1 MGIATLLS
9 RGLSPAAAAA
19 GGVAGALALVALHLL
34 RLRRRE
40 VVVPFAPFWFGTAGS
55 ARDTRWA
62 RRLRRLLALALA
74 LTIFALVL
82 LAAVDPQPAAADRAG
97 RTLVI
102 LLDRSASMSA
112 RDEPGTRLGAA
123 RRRAL
128 EIIEGLRPADRAL
141 VASFAREAIAESGFE
156 SDPAPLR
163 RAVRAVAPSEEPG
176 DLPRALGF
184 AAAILEGR
192 PHPTVVLVS
201 DGGFSED
208 ARRAAPAGIDLRFA
222 SVGRRGRNVAI
233 VSFAARR
240 LPADPGAVDAALV
253 VQNFGAVP
261 AALVVEVTAAGTVVD
276 RIRLALAPGERR
288 RHALPD
294 LAAPD
299 ARLEARLLAPDG
311 RPLAEADGEVESS
324 VDDLAL
330 DDHAFAVVPP
340 LPHRRVLRVG
350 GPDLYLDGALLGLG
364 RTVSVDRLGA
374 EAAAEARDRAVGYDL
389 VIFDGVAPAPAPTAG
404 RFLYLDPHG
413 PGSPFAERG
422 RVRDPVIAEAR
433 RDHPLLRN
441 VDLTDVNI
449 AEARRLALEPGDA
462 SVAGSFGV
470 PLILARDRPGL
481 RIAALSFDVRRSDLP
496 LRPAFPLL
504 IANALAFAAADRGEA
519 ALPRAV
525 TTGSTLRAT
534 DGAAELAIAEVGFH
548 HLGDE
553 LVAAN
558 LGDARESDTAPAGTL
573 ALGGRALAP
582 PDPPARRGFV
592 RLPALALLLA
602 ALLVMLDWVSSQRR
616 WTT

>member
-19 GGVAGALALVALHLL
+19 VGAAGALALVALHLL
-34 RLRRRE
+34 RLRRRQ
-40 VVVPFAPFWFGTAGS
+40 VVVPFAPLWFGDAGA

-82 LAAVDPQPAAADRAG
+82 LAAVDPQPASADRAG

-102 LLDRSASMSA
+102 LVDRSASMSA

-123 RRRAL
+123 RRRARA
-128 EIIEGLRPADRAL
+128 IVDGLGPADRAL

-156 SDPAPLR
+156 SDAAPLR
-163 RAVRAVAPSEEPG
+163 RAIETVAPSEEPA
-176 DLPRALGF
+176 DLPRALDF
-184 AAAILEGR
+184 AAAVLAGR
-192 PHPTVVLVS
+192 PRPTVVLVT
-201 DGGFSED
+201 DGAFADD
-208 ARRAAPAGIDLRFA
+208 ARRAPPPDLDLRYA
-222 SVGRRGRNVAI
+222 PVGRRGRNVAI
-233 VSFAARR
+233 LSLAARR
-240 LPADPGAVDAALV
+240 LPADPGAVDAGIV
-253 VQNFGAVP
+253 VQNFGP
-261 AALVVEVTAAGTVVD
+261 APASVLVEVTAAGTVID
-276 RIRLALAPGERR
+276 RARFALAPGERR

-294 LAAPD
+294 IAAPD

-311 RPLAEADGEVESS
+311 GPLAEAGD

-340 LPHRRVLRVG
+340 LPRRRVLRVG

-364 RTVSVDRLGA
+364 RTVTVDRL
-374 EAAAEARDRAVGYDL
+374 EAADAATALARGPRYDL
-389 VIFDGVAPAPAPTAG
+389 VVFDGVAPAPSPAAG
-404 RFLYLDPHG
+404 RYLYLDPHG
-413 PGSPFAERG
+413 PGSPFGQRG
-422 RVRDPVIAEAR
+422 RVRDPIVAEAR

-441 VDLTDVNI
+441 LDLADLNV
-449 AEARRLALEPGDA
+449 AEARRLVLAPGDVA
-462 SVAGSFGV
+462 VAGSFGV
-470 PLILARDRPGL
+470 PLVVARERPGL
-481 RIAALSFDVRRSDLP
+481 RIAATSFEIRRSDLP

-504 IANALAFAAADRGEA
+504 VANALAWATADRGEA

-525 TTGSTLRAT
+525 TTGSTLRA
-534 DGAAELAIAEVGFH
+534 GEGEPEAAIATVGFH
-548 HLGDE
+548 QLGDE

-558 LGDARESDTAPAGTL
+558 LADARESDTTPAPTL

-602 ALLVMLDWVSSQRR
+602 AALVLVEWVASQRR
-616 WTT
+616 WTS